1 MLEKQTPFRTISRWF
16 SLAGSIPTKQE
27 GNPVHQEFMARAIE
41 IARESVDTPGTLP
54 YGAVVVINGEI
65 VGEGLNRATANSDP
79 TSHGEVEAI
88 RDACR
93 RLSLTSLKGANLYT
107 SGEPCS
113 MCVATMYQVG
123 IERLYYAGEA
133 SDSAAFFQR
142 LAAHDPQWA
151 RNLSNQEL
159 RRQVALPIHERDMTA
174 QQMLREEIL
183 AVYEAFIERHT

>member
-1 MLEKQTPFRTISRWF
+1 
-16 SLAGSIPTKQE
+16 
-27 GNPVHQEFMARAIE
+27 MARAIE
-41 IARESVDTPGTLP
+41 IARESVDAPGTLP
-54 YGAVVVINGEI
+54 YGAVVVMDGEI

-93 RLSLTSLKGANLYT
+93 RLSRTSLEGAALYT

-123 IERLYYAGEA
+123 IEQLYYAGSA

-142 LAAHDPQWA
+142 LAAHDPTWA
-151 RNLSNQEL
+151 RTLSNQEL
-159 RRQVALPIHERDMTA
+159 RQQVGLPIDERSMA
-174 QQMLREEIL
+174 AEQVLREDIL
-183 AVYEAFIERHT
+183 AVYETFIERNI